1 MVTIPPF
8 HLSVSVIFYFSA
20 PPLNPE
26 LSPCTCHL
34 RLGRGHFLD
43 GSLVRILP
51 AGELGVVK
59 KHRPRKHSCVSC
71 VGGQPTGNVGLGK
84 NGGLFRPVVG
94 DRSAMF
100 ALCCVAM
107 EVVVGW
113 G

>member
-1 MVTIPPF
+1 M
-8 HLSVSVIFYFSA
+8 
-20 PPLNPE
+20 
-26 LSPCTCHL
+26 
-34 RLGRGHFLD
+34 
-43 GSLVRILP
+43 RILP

-59 KHRPRKHSCVSC
+59 KHSCVSTISC